1 MPQHMTQ
8 IRLGKRMSAVEPS
21 ATIEITR
28 RANQLRRKGK
38 DIIGLSQGE
47 PDFATPAHICAAA
60 KAAIDAGQT
69 RYKDVDGTPELKR
82 AIADKFD
89 RENGLTYDTNQISVG
104 TGGKQVLYNAL
115 FATLDAGDEVIIPAP
130 YWVNYPDM
138 VRLAGGVPVT
148 VACGEEDGFLLTA
161 MALRKAITPRTRW
174 LILNSPSNPTGAG
187 YSVEALRALAD
198 VLLEFPQVMVLS
210 DDMYEHIRY
219 DGWKFATIA
228 AVEPRLMDRTL
239 TVNGVSKA
247 YSMTGWRIGY
257 AGGPQTLIRAMAT
270 IQSQSTTN
278 PSSVSQAA
286 ALAALNG
293 PMDFLAERNAVFQSR
308 RKMCLSAFNNIDG
321 LSCRKPDG
329 AFYLFPSCA
338 GMIGRRRPDGG
349 VIATDG
355 DFATWLIEEAGV
367 AVVSGSAFGLAPY
380 FRISF
385 ATSTER
391 LKAAMTRI
399 ASASA
404 KLT

>member
-308 RKMCLSAFNNIDG
+308 REMCLSAFNSIDG

>member
-257 AGGPQTLIRAMAT
+257 AGGPQTLIKAMAT

-308 RKMCLSAFNNIDG
+308 REMCLSAFNSIDG

>member
-28 RANQLRRKGK
+28 RANQLRPTGK

-47 PDFATPAHICAAA
+47 PDFATPEHICAAA
-60 KAAIDAGQT
+60 KAAIDTGQT
-69 RYKDVDGTPELKR
+69 RYTDVNGTQELKR
-82 AIADKFD
+82 AIADKFA

-130 YWVNYPDM
+130 YWVSYPDM
-138 VRLAGGVPVT
+138 VRLAGGVSVT

-174 LILNSPSNPTGAG
+174 LILSSPSNPTGAG
-187 YSVEALRALAD
+187 YSVKVLRALAD
-198 VLLEFPQVMVLS
+198 VLLEFPQVMVMS
-210 DDMYEHIRY
+210 DDRYEHIRY
-219 DGWKFATIA
+219 DGWKFASIA

-247 YSMTGWRIGY
+247 YSMTGWRIGF
-257 AGGPQTLIRAMAT
+257 AGGPQTLIKAMAT

-308 RKMCLSAFNNIDG
+308 REMCLSAFNSIDG

-367 AVVSGSAFGLAPY
+367 AVVPGSAFGLAP
-380 FRISF
+380 I
-385 ATSTER
+385 
-391 LKAAMTRI
+391 
-399 ASASA
+399 SASPSSA
-404 KLT
+404 RPNG